1 MSLKDVL
8 IMEVPSGA
16 IKKVLKDKK
25 VNAKLNSLEEM
36 ANALTKNL
44 PDDSKKLS
52 DEYKF
57 AGSTSVNLNI
67 MMKGIPHEWHNRDY
81 FIKHLNAKYSTDIF
95 NKGIKPNLDDTP
107 KLIRAYKHQDKLVLA
122 FSFFGPPRRV
132 LEDFQIVVR
141 KPQFVEYVIVHF
153 SPFSI
158 EIRSSP
164 DRNILFRD
172 AVLDIMDIKEKDNV
186 VWDRVTKL
194 TDPQANEL
202 AQKLGAKL
210 RAAKHKMTAGV
221 YATKEVTANTQV
233 DDLESTEEYKK
244 EFNNQPMKKKTLIFD
259 FTYSFGYTETVSYVI
274 TDAGLWIRSKS
285 GEEVISYILDQIIQ
299 IRYPSDIDNL
309 ENLDEEDSFIEQ
321 TEVEELI
328 DESYKE
334 KRNA

>member
-1 MSLKDVL
+1 MLNLKDVL

-36 ANALTKNL
+36 ASALTETL
-44 PDDSKKLS
+44 PDIGEQLS

-81 FIKHLNAKYSTDIF
+81 FIRHLNKKYTSNIF
-95 NKGIKPNLDDTP
+95 NIGIKPNLDNTP

-122 FSFFGPPRRV
+122 FSFFGPARRV
-132 LEDFQIVVR
+132 LENFQIVVR
-141 KPQFVEYVIVHF
+141 RPQFVEYVIVHF

-172 AVLDIMDIKEKDNV
+172 AVLDIMDISEKDNV

-210 RAAKHKMTAGV
+210 RAAKHKMTTGV

-233 DDLESTEEYKK
+233 DDLESTEEYRK
-244 EFNNQPMKKKTLIFD
+244 EFSNQPMKKKTLIFD

-274 TDAGLWIRSKS
+274 TDSGLWIRSKS

-299 IRYPSDIDNL
+299 LRYPSDVDS
-309 ENLDEEDSFIEQ
+309 LDEEDSYIEQ
-321 TEVEELI
+321 TEVEEII
-328 DESYKE
+328 DESFE
-334 KRNA
+334 KKINA